1 MQPVVVAEVA
11 DELYALT
18 PAEFTAARDERSRQ
32 VRAAGQRDEAAAI
45 KKLARPTASAWLV
58 NQLARSAPDQM
69 NRLYDLGAA
78 LQEAQRTLA
87 GDRLRELSVQRRQV
101 IHDILPAASELAD
114 RASQPASAAVLTE
127 VRATLEAALADADA
141 RDAVRSGRLT
151 KALTYAGL
159 GEVDL
164 TAALA
169 LAPEPRA
176 PGNRGRVRQTGTFET
191 GTPDADSADAAAP
204 RRSGAGRTAKGE
216 AGRDGRPGPRAPEP
230 RASGS
235 PSAGNQA
242 QRAAE
247 AVQAAQAAV
256 DEGAG
261 ALDQAERQVAGVAE
275 QRQFLRRRISH
286 LEREL
291 GEARKAYAGLAK
303 DGQQAERAR
312 DAAGRALES
321 AKRRLERAR
330 RQAGEPG

>member
-1 MQPVVVAEVA
+1 VQPVIIAEVA
-11 DELYALT
+11 DELYALG
-18 PAEFTAARDERSRQ
+18 PAEFTAARDERARL

-58 NQLARSAPDQM
+58 NQLARAAPEQM
-69 NRLYDLGAA
+69 TRLYELGEA

-87 GDRLRELSVQRRQV
+87 GDRLRELSAERRRV
-101 IHDILPAASELAD
+101 IHELLATATELAG
-114 RASQPASAAVLTE
+114 RAGQPASAAVLGE
-127 VRATLEAALADADA
+127 VRATLEAALADAGA

-176 PGNRGRVRQTGTFET
+176 ASGRGRAAET
-191 GTPDADSADAAAP
+191 DAQDAAAAWTGAQGP
-204 RRSGAGRTAKGE
+204 RRAAAGRTTGD
-216 AGRDGRPGPRAPEP
+216 R
-230 RASGS
+230 
-235 PSAGNQA
+235 A

-247 AVQAAQAAV
+247 ALQAAKDAA
-256 DEGAG
+256 DEAAG
-261 ALDQAERQVAGVAE
+261 SLEQAERQVAEVAE

-291 GEARKAYAGLAK
+291 GEARTADAQLAK
-303 DGQQAERAR
+303 EGKQAERAR
-312 DAAGRALES
+312 DAAARKLAGTGRQLD
-321 AKRRLERAR
+321 KAR
-330 RQAGEPG
+330 QQAGEPG